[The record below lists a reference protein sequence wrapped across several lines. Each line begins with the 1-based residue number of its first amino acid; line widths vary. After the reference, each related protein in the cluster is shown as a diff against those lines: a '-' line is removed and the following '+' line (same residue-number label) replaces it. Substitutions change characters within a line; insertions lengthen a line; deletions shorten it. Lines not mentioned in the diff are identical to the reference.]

1 MILDLYKTIGRVCIN
16 EVMFSDTRAHKGTLY
31 AMYNI
36 FMWALKYAASFIS
49 YDNMYMYIQYLT
61 CQIIHK

>member
-1 MILDLYKTIGRVCIN
+1 
-16 EVMFSDTRAHKGTLY
+16 MFSDTRAHKGTLY